1 MSRAHSE
8 KSRDLSNKARAVR
21 ENLPRGSL
29 SSENL
34 SRGNLSEGNLGGENL
49 HNKSLPSEIL
59 GENMPNKSLSGE
71 NLARKKAGDKILACE
86 NLSSENLANEN
97 PAGDDNLSRQNPPN
111 HASKTSQTNKASKT
125 SQSTQISQTDKPSQ
139 TIQTMQTNKVGQT
152 NQTNKPSQAIQ
163 TNKATQN
170 MQSANIQTTPSQSP
184 ATQSAP
190 RKVCL
195 IPARGGS
202 KRIPLKNIKPFCG
215 EPIIAYSIRTALD
228 SGLFDEVIVSTDSEQ
243 IAQVAR
249 DFGASVPF
257 LRPAALSDDFTPTIA
272 VAQHAI
278 HALNALNTRADL
290 ALNQSLENLDSSAKS
305 ISKSTRESTT
315 NQNATSHAPESQT
328 TQNTQT
334 ARLLDSTSQAA
345 LDSATPATTPA
356 TRAHFLDSTIPA
368 KHAPLLDS
376 DLLCVIYPTAPLLC
390 AASLSRALEALLT
403 TPHKSFAFGAVAY
416 DYNPYRS
423 FHLKNSAPS
432 MLFPSL
438 YDARSQDLEA
448 VFHDA
453 GQFYWGFVRAWN
465 AGLAIFA
472 PHSCAI
478 ELSALEVQDIDT
490 LDDWALA
497 EMKYQLLQNKREA
510 KS

>member
-1 MSRAHSE
+1 MA
-8 KSRDLSNKARAVR
+8 SN
-21 ENLPRGSL
+21 
-29 SSENL
+29 
-34 SRGNLSEGNLGGENL
+34 
-49 HNKSLPSEIL
+49 
-59 GENMPNKSLSGE
+59 
-71 NLARKKAGDKILACE
+71 KILARE
-86 NLSSENLANEN
+86 NLSSEN
-97 PAGDDNLSRQNPPN
+97 PAGDVNLLRQNPPSQT
-111 HASKTSQTNKASKT
+111 SKTGQANKT
-125 SQSTQISQTDKPSQ
+125 SQSI
-139 TIQTMQTNKVGQT
+139 
-152 NQTNKPSQAIQ
+152 QAIQ
-163 TNKATQN
+163 ASQTGQTS
-170 MQSANIQTTPSQSP
+170 QSANTQSATDQAAHIQSLPIQTT
-184 ATQSAP
+184 P

-215 EPIIAYSIRTALD
+215 EPIIAYSIHTALD

-290 ALNQSLENLDSSAKS
+290 VPHQNLGNLDSSAKS
-305 ISKSTRESTT
+305 ISKSAPESTT

-334 ARLLDSTSQAA
+334 APLLDSASQAA
-345 LDSATPATTPA
+345 LDFATPATHT
-356 TRAHFLDSTIPA
+356 HFLDSTTPVTTPA

-376 DLLCVIYPTAPLLC
+376 DLLCVIYPTAPLLR

-423 FHLKNSAPS
+423 FHLTNSAPS

-510 KS
+510 KN